1 MHHVFAYLDPGSAS
15 IIFQAA
21 IAGIIAV
28 PVIFRNKISQMVK
41 SVRGGSSTE
50 TSTVAEA
57 QESVAEP
64 AITTDTPAR

>member
-41 SVRGGSSTE
+41 SVRGGSSEE
-50 TSTVAEA
+50 TTAVADSTA
-57 QESVAEP
+57 ESVAEP
-64 AITTDTPAR
+64 TTTDTPAR

>member
-1 MHHVFAYLDPGSAS
+1 MDHVFAYLDPGSAS

-41 SVRGGSSTE
+41 AVRGGSATE

-64 AITTDTPAR
+64 ATTTDTPAR